1 MTNASD
7 VHRPES
13 FLPPRIE
20 ASSGGFTLHGHWT
33 LACMRPHLEALRRK
47 LANATS
53 DVVWDLSDVQRLD
66 SFGALLL
73 WRAWGKRYPETLLMP
88 DMLGHAFD
96 RIEHPADVGEPV
108 VARNVPWLLSRVG
121 LGLLGFLDHL
131 RGMVELIGHV
141 ATELWRLPRHPH
153 EIPWLE
159 ASAAFYKT
167 GVQALPVAALLGFLI
182 GIVLSYLSALQL
194 QNFGAETFLINI
206 LGFGVIRELGPVLV
220 AILVAGRSG
229 SAITA
234 QLGVMRV
241 TEEIDAL
248 AAMGVSRHQR
258 LIVPK
263 VVALTLV
270 MPLLVA
276 WTCALAL
283 LGGALAAKIQLNI
296 DIISFVERLPS
307 VVPVGNIGIGLGKGS
322 VFGMTIAM
330 IGCHYGLRVKPNTE
344 SLSANTTASVVS
356 SITAVI
362 IIDAIFAVLTRTI
375 GVPR

>member
-1 MTNASD
+1 MMLRRA
-7 VHRPES
+7 HRHEPLS
-13 FLPPRIE
+13 PPHIE
-20 ASSGGFTLHGHWT
+20 VTAEGFALKGHWT
-33 LACMRPHLEALRRK
+33 LACMRPHLSSLRRD
-47 LANATS
+47 LISAS
-53 DVVWDLSDVQRLD
+53 GDVGWDLSGVQRLD
-66 SFGALLL
+66 AFGALLL
-73 WRAWGKRYPETLLMP
+73 WRTWGKRYPEMLIMPSLLAN
-88 DMLGHAFD
+88 AFD
-96 RIEHPADVGEPV
+96 RIQHAPDADDPAKRHRMHNMFAGVGQG
-108 VARNVPWLLSRVG
+108 L
-121 LGLLGFLDHL
+121 LGLLDHA

-141 ATELWRLPRHPH
+141 TSELWRLPRHPR

-159 ASAAFYKT
+159 TSAAAYKT

-182 GIVLSYLSALQL
+182 GVVLSYLSALQL
-194 QNFGAETFLINI
+194 QNFGAENFLINI

-220 AILVAGRSG
+220 SILVAGRSG

-258 LIVPK
+258 LILPK

-276 WTCALAL
+276 WTSAMALI
-283 LGGALAAKIQLNI
+283 GGALAAKMQLNI
-296 DIISFVERLPS
+296 DLVNFFQRLPA
-307 VVPVGNIGIGLGKGS
+307 VVPLANIGIGLGKGA
-322 VFGMTIAM
+322 VFGMAIAM
-330 IGCHYGLRVKPNTE
+330 IASHYGLRVKPNTE
-344 SLSANTTASVVS
+344 SLSVNTTASVVS

-362 IIDAIFAVLTRTI
+362 IIDAIFAVLTRTL

>member
-1 MTNASD
+1 
-7 VHRPES
+7 
-13 FLPPRIE
+13 
-20 ASSGGFTLHGHWT
+20 
-33 LACMRPHLEALRRK
+33 MRPHLEALRRK

>member
-1 MTNASD
+1 MLISP
-7 VHRPES
+7 RIPGPEP
-13 FLPPRIE
+13 LAPPRIDTS
-20 ASSGGFTLHGHWT
+20 AAGFTLHGHWT
-33 LACMRPHLEALRRK
+33 LACMRPHLAALRRI
-47 LANATS
+47 LASSSGDLA
-53 DVVWDLSDVQRLD
+53 WDLSGVERLD

-73 WRAWGKRYPETLLMP
+73 WRTWGKRYPEMLILPDLLR
-88 DMLGHAFD
+88 HAFE
-96 RIEHPADVGEPV
+96 RIEHPADADSPAAGNKVSRLL
-108 VARNVPWLLSRVG
+108 ARG
-121 LGLLGFLDHL
+121 GQGLLGFLDHL
-131 RGMVELIGHV
+131 HGMVELIGQV
-141 ATELWRLPRHPH
+141 STELWRLPKHPR

-159 ASAAFYKT
+159 TSAAFYKT
-167 GVQALPVAALLGFLI
+167 GVQALPIAALLGFLI

-220 AILVAGRSG
+220 SILVAGRSG

-258 LIVPK
+258 LILPK

-276 WTCALAL
+276 WTSALAL
-283 LGGALAAKIQLNI
+283 VGGALAAKMQLNI
-296 DIISFVERLPS
+296 DLVSFFERLPS
-307 VVPVGNIGIGLGKGS
+307 VVPVGNIGIGLGKGA

-344 SLSANTTASVVS
+344 SLSANTTSSVVS

-362 IIDAIFAVLTRTI
+362 IIDAIFAVLTRTL

>member
-1 MTNASD
+1 
-7 VHRPES
+7 
-13 FLPPRIE
+13 
-20 ASSGGFTLHGHWT
+20 
-33 LACMRPHLEALRRK
+33 MRPHLLALRRE
-47 LANATS
+47 LAQIAQSNAEQQ
-53 DVVWDLSDVQRLD
+53 WDLSGIERLD
-66 SFGALLL
+66 AFGALLL
-73 WRAWGKRYPETLLMP
+73 WRAWGGRYPVALVLP
-88 DMLGHAFD
+88 DQLVNAFE
-96 RIEHPADVGEPV
+96 RIEHPPAADEPV
-108 VARNVPWLLSRVG
+108 LTPYSQRIFLRVG
-121 LGLLGFLDHL
+121 QGLLGFVDHV

-141 ATELWRLPRHPH
+141 TTELWRLPRYPR

-159 ASAAFYKT
+159 TSAAAYKT

-258 LIVPK
+258 LILPK
-263 VVALTLV
+263 VFALTLA

-276 WTCALAL
+276 WTSALAL
-283 LGGALAAKIQLNI
+283 IGGAMAAKVQLNI
-296 DIISFVERLPS
+296 DLVNFFERLPA
-307 VVPVGNIGIGLGKGS
+307 VVPIGNLGIGLGKGA
-322 VFGMTIAM
+322 VFGMTIAL

-344 SLSANTTASVVS
+344 SLSSNTTASVVS

-362 IIDAIFAVLTRTI
+362 IIDAIFAVLTRTL

>member
-1 MTNASD
+1 MANSPRVDRTVPLA
-7 VHRPES
+7 
-13 FLPPRIE
+13 PPRIE
-20 ASSGGFTLHGHWT
+20 VTAAGFALHGHWT
-33 LACMRPHLEALRRK
+33 LACMRPHLSSLRRD
-47 LANATS
+47 LASSTGDMS
-53 DVVWDLSDVQRLD
+53 WDLSGVERLD
-66 SFGALLL
+66 AFGALLL
-73 WRAWGKRYPETLLMP
+73 WRAWGQRYPDALVMPGLLAS
-88 DMLGHAFD
+88 AFE
-96 RIEHPADVGEPV
+96 RIEHPADSGESAAGLN
-108 VARNVPWLLSRVG
+108 ARRVFSRLG
-121 LGLLGFLDHL
+121 SGLLGFGDHL
-131 RGMVELIGHV
+131 RGMVELIGQV
-141 ATELWRLPRHPH
+141 TTELSRLPAHPG

-159 ASAAFYKT
+159 TSAAAYKT

-258 LIVPK
+258 LILPK
-263 VVALTLV
+263 VVALTLA

-276 WTCALAL
+276 WTSALAL
-283 LGGALAAKIQLNI
+283 IGGAMAAKLQLNI
-296 DIISFVERLPS
+296 DLVNFFERLPA
-307 VVPVGNIGIGLGKGS
+307 VVPLGNIGIGLGKGA

-344 SLSANTTASVVS
+344 SLSTNTTASVVS

>member
-1 MTNASD
+1 MKLRAHHAEALT
-7 VHRPES
+7 
-13 FLPPRIE
+13 PPRIDITR
-20 ASSGGFTLHGHWT
+20 AGFALHGHWT
-33 LACMRPHLEALRRK
+33 LACMRPRLHALRRD
-47 LANATS
+47 LASSAAEMS
-53 DVVWDLSDVQRLD
+53 WDLSGVERLD
-66 SFGALLL
+66 AFGALLL
-73 WRAWGKRYPETLLMP
+73 WRTWGQRYPEALVMP
-88 DMLGHAFD
+88 
-96 RIEHPADVGEPV
+96 
-108 VARNVPWLLSRVG
+108 
-121 LGLLGFLDHL
+121 GLLVNSFERIQHPPEPEPPPPPHRMHSLFQRLGQGLLEVGSHV
-131 RGMVELIGHV
+131 RGMIELIGHV
-141 ATELWRLPRHPH
+141 TSELWRLPQHPG
-153 EIPWLE
+153 EIPWVE
-159 ASAAFYKT
+159 TSAAAYKT

-258 LIVPK
+258 LILPK
-263 VVALTLV
+263 VVALTLA

-276 WTCALAL
+276 WTSGLAL
-283 LGGALAAKIQLNI
+283 VGGALAAKMQLNI
-296 DIISFVERLPS
+296 DIWNFFERLPT
-307 VVPVGNIGIGLGKGS
+307 VVPLGNIGIGLGKGA

-344 SLSANTTASVVS
+344 SLSTNTTASVVS

-362 IIDAIFAVLTRTI
+362 IIDAIFAVLTRTL

>member
-1 MTNASD
+1 MVRRTQ
-7 VHRPES
+7 HES
-13 FLPPRIE
+13 LSPPGIAVTAE
-20 ASSGGFTLHGHWT
+20 GFALHGHWT
-33 LACMRPHLEALRRK
+33 LACMRANLSTLRRD
-47 LANATS
+47 LNSATG
-53 DVVWDLSDVQRLD
+53 DVAWDLSEVQRLD
-66 SFGALLL
+66 AFGALLL
-73 WRAWGKRYPETLLMP
+73 WRAWGKRYPEALIIPGRLANAFERIQHAP
-88 DMLGHAFD
+88 DA
-96 RIEHPADVGEPV
+96 ADPV
-108 VARNVPWLLSRVG
+108 PRHRLYRVFSRVG
-121 LGLLGFLDHL
+121 QGLLGFADHAY
-131 RGMVELIGHV
+131 GMVELIGNV
-141 ATELWRLPRHPH
+141 ALELWRLPQHPH
-153 EIPWLE
+153 EIPWVE
-159 ASAAFYKT
+159 TSAAAFKT

-182 GIVLSYLSALQL
+182 GVVLSYLSALQL

-220 AILVAGRSG
+220 SILVAGRSG

-258 LIVPK
+258 LILPK

-276 WTCALAL
+276 WTSALAL
-283 LGGALAAKIQLNI
+283 IGGALAAKLQLNI
-296 DIISFVERLPS
+296 DLVSFFERLPT
-307 VVPVGNIGIGLGKGS
+307 VVPLGNIGIGLGKGA

-362 IIDAIFAVLTRTI
+362 IIDAIFAVLTRTL

>member
-1 MTNASD
+1 MPGLLGNAF
-7 VHRPES
+7 E
-13 FLPPRIE
+13 
-20 ASSGGFTLHGHWT
+20 
-33 LACMRPHLEALRRK
+33 
-47 LANATS
+47 
-53 DVVWDLSDVQRLD
+53 
-66 SFGALLL
+66 
-73 WRAWGKRYPETLLMP
+73 
-88 DMLGHAFD
+88 
-96 RIEHPADVGEPV
+96 RIEHPAEIDEPV
-108 VARNVPWLLSRVG
+108 AALSAVRLFSRLG
-121 LGLLGFLDHL
+121 YGLLGFGDHM
-131 RGMVELIGHV
+131 RGMVELIGQV
-141 ATELWRLPRHPH
+141 ATELWRLPRHPR

-159 ASAAFYKT
+159 TSAAAYKT

-258 LIVPK
+258 LILPK
-263 VVALTLV
+263 VFALTLA

-276 WTCALAL
+276 WTSALAL
-283 LGGALAAKIQLNI
+283 VGGAMAAKFQLNI
-296 DIISFVERLPS
+296 DLFNFFERLPT
-307 VVPVGNIGIGLGKGS
+307 VVPLGNIGIGLGKGA

>member
-1 MTNASD
+1 MKLRAYHSE
-7 VHRPES
+7 VLS
-13 FLPPRIE
+13 PPRIE
-20 ASSGGFTLHGHWT
+20 ITEAGFALYGHWT
-33 LACMRPHLEALRRK
+33 LACMRPHLGVLRRD
-47 LANATS
+47 LAAS
-53 DVVWDLSDVQRLD
+53 VGQMSWDLSAVERMDA
-66 SFGALLL
+66 FGALLL
-73 WRAWGKRYPETLLMP
+73 WRSWGKRYPETLVVP
-88 DMLGHAFD
+88 GMLVNAFE
-96 RIEHPADVGEPV
+96 RIQHPIEADAPPAPHRLHKLFSGVGQ
-108 VARNVPWLLSRVG
+108 
-121 LGLLGFLDHL
+121 GLLGFADHV
-131 RGMVELIGHV
+131 RGMIELIGHV
-141 ATELWRLPRHPH
+141 TSELWRLPRHPR

-159 ASAAFYKT
+159 TSAAAYKT

-182 GIVLSYLSALQL
+182 GIVMSYLSALQL

-258 LIVPK
+258 LILPK
-263 VVALTLV
+263 VVALTLA

-276 WTCALAL
+276 WTSALAL
-283 LGGALAAKIQLNI
+283 VGGAMAAKLQLNI
-296 DIISFVERLPS
+296 DLVNFFERLPT
-307 VVPVGNIGIGLGKGS
+307 VVPLGNVGIGLGKGA

-344 SLSANTTASVVS
+344 SLSSNTTASVVS

-362 IIDAIFAVLTRTI
+362 IIDAIFAVLTRTL